1 MTNNKNEKEKFYGI
15 KINDDIPKLDKVNKY
30 RNKVQLRFFGKA
42 FLIKRKDDEVEKI
55 PLDNYSEL
63 EYEGDYE
70 IEFINEKNEVFNI
83 QIRIRRA
90 FLFLILFFISALLAF
105 MLCFNPI
112 SDNGIIQKYFGFI
125 DFSLLSV
132 DLDKEE
138 KNTYVFDVNF
148 KNISS
153 TSEEISLPNTMKA
166 ESVAKNKIAPGVQG
180 EFSIIISTKNST
192 VDMKYSI
199 NFENITNEKP
209 NNLLFKIKGQ
219 EKEYKSLQELEKELI
234 GKAKKH
240 SETEIIIEWYWP
252 YEIENDKGTQD
263 IIDTSD
269 GKKLESY
276 RFKINVNGEEVIKWA
291 KK

>member
-138 KNTYVFDVNF
+138 KNTYVFDVDF
-148 KNISS
+148 KNIDS
-153 TSEEISLPNTMKA
+153 TSEDINLLNTVKA

-192 VDMKYSI
+192 VDMKYSV
-199 NFENITNEKP
+199 NFENVTNDKPSNLFFKVKGEEKA
-209 NNLLFKIKGQ
+209 
-219 EKEYKSLQELEKELI
+219 YRSLQELEKELI
-234 GKAKKH
+234 GQAKRH
-240 SETEIIIEWYWP
+240 SKKEIVIEWYWP
-252 YEIENDKGTQD
+252 YEIEADKANQD
-263 IIDTSD
+263 IIDTSN
-269 GKKLESY
+269 GQKLESY
-276 RFKINVNGEEVIKWA
+276 KFKINVKGEEVIR
-291 KK
+291 

>member
-1 MTNNKNEKEKFYGI
+1 MANNRNEKEKFYGI

-42 FLIKRKDDEVEKI
+42 FLIKRKNDEVEKI

-112 SDNGIIQKYFGFI
+112 GDKGIIQKYFGFI

-276 RFKINVNGEEVIKWA
+276 RFKINVNGEEVIK
-291 KK
+291 